1 MGEWDIPKTMG
12 DAIIGRTAP
21 LQPKIMDT
29 GHAPVKFAID
39 WERRVVMMGVVV
51 KDEMGF
57 HAGGFDLTPADCK
70 SLGELMIK
78 LAIDCEDGGGQQPR

>member
-1 MGEWDIPKTMG
+1 MGEWDIPRILGQELAKTVV
-12 DAIIGRTAP
+12 T
-21 LQPKIMDT
+21 DT
-29 GHAPVKFAID
+29 GMAPVKFAID
-39 WERRVVMMGVVV
+39 WERRRVMMGVVV
-51 KDEMGF
+51 QDEMGF